1 MPTTSA
7 LENVIDD
14 FVNRM
19 TAAITEEANQRARS
33 LVLGALGNGGTRSS
47 NTAKASRR
55 PAAFTPKV
63 VRARK
68 IQGQYLGALRRLKG
82 ADRIRVK
89 KVAREK
95 SVAEAVKLAAKL

>member
-14 FVNRM
+14 FVSRL

-33 LVLGALGNGGTRSS
+33 LVLGALGDGSAQASG
-47 NTAKASRR
+47 TAKARRR
-55 PAAFTPKV
+55 PAASSPKV
-63 VRARK
+63 VQARR

-82 ADRIRVK
+82 ADRVRVK
-89 KVAREK
+89 KVAKEK